1 VREELIKLG
10 GEEWRDKG
18 RKGGGG
24 ISYSKEYREYMEYIK
39 TREYRQ
45 FSKYM
50 EYREYKKYRKWGI
63 QVIKWKTDK
72 T

>member
-1 VREELIKLG
+1 
-10 GEEWRDKG
+10 
-18 RKGGGG
+18 
-24 ISYSKEYREYMEYIK
+24 MEYIK